1 MKKALPAIF
10 VVVALTLIVVTG
22 VLAYNYG
29 MQAGL
34 TQQTN
39 IRNEFFNTRGIGTG
53 QNANMPS
60 GANPSGAN
68 PGGANQAGAALRGAI
83 GAAYTVKS
91 ISGNTI
97 QATAQDGSTVTIN
110 VDAQT
115 VYQKSTTGALT
126 DIQPGVRIVIG
137 GATGQGGGAGQG
149 GGNTASSSGPINA
162 RLIQIQPAQ

>member
-1 MKKALPAIF
+1 M
-10 VVVALTLIVVTG
+10 
-22 VLAYNYG
+22 
-29 MQAGL
+29 
-34 TQQTN
+34 
-39 IRNEFFNTRGIGTG
+39 
-53 QNANMPS
+53 
-60 GANPSGAN
+60 PSGAN
-68 PGGANQAGAALRGAI
+68 PGGANQAGAAFRGAV
-83 GAAYTVKS
+83 GATYTVKS

-126 DIQPGVRIVIG
+126 DIQPGARIVIG

-149 GGNTASSSGPINA
+149 GGNTTSSSGPINA